1 MDTSRIIQAPARIA
15 TPILPFALHAWPA
28 RRDTPT
34 IFVTRAVDT
43 DGEATLVI
51 DAIYMGHL
59 NRQAMLGAQALLRGD
74 DSAEQVW

>member
-1 MDTSRIIQAPARIA
+1 MDTSRIIQPPARIA
-15 TPILPFALHAWPA
+15 SPILPFALRAWPA

-34 IFVTRAVDT
+34 VCKARAVDT
-43 DGEATLVI
+43 DSEATLVI
-51 DAIYMGHL
+51 DAIYIGHL